1 MTGTGESDS
10 VKPERLTLATRWI
23 SGVLGLGIVGSGI
36 AAVFVKNN
44 NGGSA
49 VLIGAGA
56 VFLLMAVT
64 GHGVRSFKIGSSE
77 VVMDAVDRAREQK
90 RQGDVE
96 GAMDTIESLIEEP
109 ISTTPQHLRGSIDS
123 VSTVSGVLTTP
134 TAGPA
139 YEQAVLNALTEAVWQ
154 WGAVLQDVRPS
165 SRRFDWILRV
175 DGLNLAVEVRSGD
188 KINAQAFAW
197 SMETYVQTADITIGG
212 LLVIVNASPNSS
224 SLAEIQSQLSQVLGL
239 PHSTLAWRAA
249 NESGVLKRAVI
260 DLLDQVRNFEP
271 KLIKPRDARPEETS

>member
-1 MTGTGESDS
+1 
-10 VKPERLTLATRWI
+10 
-23 SGVLGLGIVGSGI
+23 
-36 AAVFVKNN
+36 
-44 NGGSA
+44 
-49 VLIGAGA
+49 
-56 VFLLMAVT
+56 
-64 GHGVRSFKIGSSE
+64 
-77 VVMDAVDRAREQK
+77 
-90 RQGDVE
+90 
-96 GAMDTIESLIEEP
+96 
-109 ISTTPQHLRGSIDS
+109 
-123 VSTVSGVLTTP
+123 VLTTP